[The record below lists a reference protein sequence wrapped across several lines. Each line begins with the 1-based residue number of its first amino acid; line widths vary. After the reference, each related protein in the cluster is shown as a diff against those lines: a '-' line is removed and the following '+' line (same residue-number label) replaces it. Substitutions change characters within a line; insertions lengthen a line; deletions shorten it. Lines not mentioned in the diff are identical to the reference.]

1 MPKFTVFTPTY
12 NRAHHIGFLYES
24 LVRQTYKDFE
34 WLIVDDGSTDDTK
47 ELVQSYVTEDKITI
61 RYIYKNNGGKHT
73 AINLGLQ
80 QAEGELF
87 FIVDS
92 DDVLTEDALQTLHN
106 KEQHLSANVVGLVGM
121 RGFKQSGKAMTR
133 SFDKSELI
141 ASSVEFTYQYGFM
154 EETAI
159 CVKTGIAKK
168 YPFPEFE
175 DEKFCPESLLW
186 NKLSRQYQFYYF
198 DTIIYLGDYLEGG
211 LTDNYAENFKKSY
224 RTSAVCLNELF
235 KHQLIP
241 EPVKIH
247 AAKTIVSL
255 SKNSPLR
262 ILFILKYL
270 PLKCLLK
277 VLKSRF

>member
-159 CVKTGIAKK
+159 CVKTDIARK
-168 YPFPEFE
+168 YPFPEF
-175 DEKFCPESLLW
+175 DGEKFCPESLLW

-241 EPVKIH
+241 EPIKMH

-255 SKNSPLR
+255 SKNSPVR

-270 PLKCLLK
+270 PLNYLLK

>member
-12 NRAHHIGFLYES
+12 NRAYHIGFLYES
-24 LVRQTYKDFE
+24 LVRQTYTDFE

-47 ELVQSYVTEDKITI
+47 ELVQSYITEDKITI
-61 RYIYKNNGGKHT
+61 RYLYKNNGGKHT

-92 DDVLTEDALQTLHN
+92 DDVLTEDALQTLHD

-121 RGFKQSGKAMTR
+121 KGFKQSGKAMTR

-159 CVKTGIAKK
+159 CVKTDIARK
-168 YPFPEFE
+168 YPFPEF
-175 DEKFCPESLLW
+175 DGEKFCPESLLW

-241 EPVKIH
+241 EPVKMH

-262 ILFILKYL
+262 MLFILKYL
-270 PLKCLLK
+270 PLKYLLK

>member
-12 NRAHHIGFLYES
+12 NRAYLIGDLYSS
-24 LVRQTYKDFE
+24 LLLQNYNDFE
-34 WLIVDDGSTDDTK
+34 WLIVDDGSSDHTG
-47 ELVQSYVTEDKITI
+47 ELIQSYITEGKIAI
-61 RYIYKNNGGKHT
+61 RYLYKNNGGKHT

-92 DDVLTEDALQTLHN
+92 DDVLTEDALQTLHI
-106 KEQHLSANVVGLVGM
+106 KQQHLSASVAGLVGM
-121 RGFKQSGKAMTR
+121 KGYKQSGKAMTR
-133 SFDKSELI
+133 SFDKNELI

-159 CVKTGIAKK
+159 CVKTNIAKE
-168 YPFPEFE
+168 YPFPEF
-175 DEKFCPESLLW
+175 DGEKFCPESLLW
-186 NKLSRQYQFYYF
+186 NRISRQYQFYYF
-198 DTIIYLGDYLEGG
+198 DTVIYLGDYLEGG
-211 LTDNYAENFKKSY
+211 LTDNYADNFKKSY
-224 RTSAVCLNELF
+224 HTSAICLNELF

-241 EPVKIH
+241 DPIKLQ

-255 SKNSPLR
+255 SGNSPHR
-262 ILFILKYL
+262 ISFILKYVL
-270 PLKCLLK
+270 FNYLLK